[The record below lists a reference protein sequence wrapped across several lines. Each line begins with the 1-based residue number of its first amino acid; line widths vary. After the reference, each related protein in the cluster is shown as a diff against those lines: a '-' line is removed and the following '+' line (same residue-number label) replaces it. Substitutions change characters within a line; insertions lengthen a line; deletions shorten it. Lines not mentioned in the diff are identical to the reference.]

1 MQGLALLLLST
12 AATIWTGKR
21 GRGQKSS
28 PAVHADPA
36 FHNRNT
42 WDRVGYIRVFK
53 KCLLGIFA
61 TGCHVDQKRGDKVHL
76 LLSTMETLEIGWT
89 AK

>member
-21 GRGQKSS
+21 GRGRKSS
-28 PAVHADPA
+28 PAVHADLA

-61 TGCHVDQKRGDKVHL
+61 TGCQMDQKSGDKAHL
-76 LLSTMETLEIGWT
+76 LLSTTQTLEIRWT
-89 AK
+89 TK